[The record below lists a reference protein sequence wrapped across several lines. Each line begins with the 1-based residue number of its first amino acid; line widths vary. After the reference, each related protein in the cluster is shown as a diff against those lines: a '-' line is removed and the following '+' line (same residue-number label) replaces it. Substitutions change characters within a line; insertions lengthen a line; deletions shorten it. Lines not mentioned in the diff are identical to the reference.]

1 MKSLFRVALGRTL
14 LLVLILCSPLFAGTT
29 GKIAGRV
36 IDQKSGT
43 PLPGVNVL
51 VAGTALG
58 GVTDLDGTY
67 TILEV
72 PPGTHS
78 VQLSMLGYARVTVQ
92 SVRVLIDQTA
102 HVDVRLAEEVLQ
114 GEAVVVAAK
123 RELVKTDVATS
134 VVSVSDREIQDL
146 PVANIEGVLGM
157 QAGMQGLSIRGGMAD
172 AALFMMDGVTL
183 RDPRNN
189 QPITKLALSAI
200 KEISVE
206 RGGFN
211 AEYGQVQSGLVN
223 VVTQEGSRQGY
234 FGSVQTRL
242 SPAAP
247 KYWRGRG
254 IVDVHDPNS
263 YVMRP
268 FYDDAVCWTGTANG
282 AWDEY
287 TRKQYMEFVGWNEIS
302 RSLCSD
308 NNPDNDLTPLAAR
321 RAFEYE
327 TRKRQINDRPDYDI
341 DAGFGGPV
349 PVIGEALGGLRFFGS
364 FRQHRDMLLW
374 PLSRPDYRDYDW
386 TFQLNADI
394 TKTMKLRL
402 SALAGKQFTIR
413 HNWDGTGTYYYP
425 RYPNE
430 IAGVALNVASTFDLV
445 NMFSDYNFCLADI
458 GHRSLAAKLTHTISP
473 KTFYE
478 VSLEQ
483 FRRDYNVRPRALRDT
498 SALTEVVPGFYE
510 DSNPLGYWPL
520 EVNGVIIIGGSHVAK
535 ARDFTRVG
543 STTLKADYTSQA
555 DYHNLVKAGA
565 ELVYNDLDFDYGT
578 IASATAGK
586 TYANR
591 VQMRVF
597 PVRAGL
603 YLQDKLETKGFTM
616 NAGLRLDY
624 SDSRTDWW
632 NVESYDNAFYSSKYK
647 PSAEYPMKKSKPQWQ
662 LSPRLGI
669 SHPITENSKLFFNYG
684 HFKQMPQYETLFR
697 VQRNAERYLTSI
709 GDPSLILAKTISYE
723 LGYDHLLPRNFLL
736 QVTAFYRDISD
747 QQDYTTYYSVAGYS
761 YGLTTSNRYEDVRGF
776 ELTLRKGA
784 GRWWSGFANYTYQ
797 VSTSGHFNS
806 DERYEDPSEQKK
818 YDEATINMYQ
828 DRPIPRPYARADLS
842 LYSPQDLGPSVLGHA
857 PLGGWMLNVL
867 LNWQAG
873 NWVTWNPRNVPSISY
888 NVRTLDYFNATLRL
902 SKTLRLGRASL
913 QLMMDVDNV
922 LDTKRLWDTG
932 DRDYMLSLHLP
943 KNKAYNNIPGND
955 RVGDYRKPGVEFQP
969 MEYQGTIDPAQ
980 AGKPRAI
987 YYEGSTGRYWEYA
1000 GGAWSEVA
1008 KKRIDRV
1015 LRDKAYIDMPN
1026 ASTFWFLNPR
1036 HFYYGAR
1043 LSFDLTR

>member
-1 MKSLFRVALGRTL
+1 MKRDFGRILGQSLF
-14 LLVLILCSPLFAGTT
+14 LVLILGSPLWAGTT
-29 GKIAGRV
+29 GKIAGLV
-36 IDQKSGT
+36 TDQKTGA

-51 VAGTALG
+51 VSGTALG
-58 GVTDLDGTY
+58 AVSELNGTY

-72 PPGTHS
+72 PPGSYS
-78 VQLSMLGYARVTVQ
+78 VQLSMLGYAKTTVQ

-102 HVDVRLAEEVLQ
+102 HVDVRLPEEVLQ

-123 RELVKTDVATS
+123 RELVKQDVATS
-134 VVSVSDREIQDL
+134 VVSVSDKEIQDL

-157 QAGMQGLSIRGGMAD
+157 QAGMQGISIRGGMAD
-172 AALFMMDGVTL
+172 EALFMMDGVTL

-211 AEYGQVQSGLVN
+211 AEYGQVQSGIVN
-223 VVTQEGSRQGY
+223 VVTQEGSKAGY
-234 FGSVQTRL
+234 FGSVQSRL

-247 KYWRGRG
+247 KYWRGAG
-254 IVDVHDPNS
+254 TVDVQNPNS
-263 YVMRP
+263 YVLRP
-268 FYDDAVCWTGTANG
+268 FFDDDVCWTGTTNG

-287 TRKQYMEFVGWNEIS
+287 TRKQYLEFVGWNAIS
-302 RSLCSD
+302 RSLCTD
-308 NNPDNDLTPLAAR
+308 NDPNNDLTPLAAQ

-327 TRKRQINDRPDYDI
+327 IRRKQPNDQPDYDI

-349 PVIGEALGGLRFFGS
+349 PVIGRALGGLRFFGS
-364 FRQHRDMLLW
+364 FRQHREMLVW
-374 PLSRPDYRDYDW
+374 PLTRPDYRDYDW

-394 TKTMKLRL
+394 SRSMKLRL

-413 HNWDGTGTYYYP
+413 HNWDATGTYYYP

-458 GHRSLAAKLTHTISP
+458 GHKSFAGKFTHTVSS

-498 SALTEVVPGFYE
+498 SAVTEVVPGFYE
-510 DSNPLGYWPL
+510 DSNPLGYWPY
-520 EVNGVIIIGGSHVAK
+520 ESNGVIIIGGSHVAK
-535 ARDFTRVG
+535 ARDFSKVG
-543 STTLKADYTSQA
+543 STTLKADYTSQLNFT
-555 DYHNLVKAGA
+555 NLLKAGA
-565 ELVYNDLDFDYGT
+565 EFVYNDLDFDYGT
-578 IASATAGK
+578 IASATAGR

-603 YLQDKLETKGFTM
+603 YVQDKLETKGFTM

-624 SDSRTDWW
+624 SDSKTDWW
-632 NVESYDNAFYSSKYK
+632 NVANYDNSFYSSKYK
-647 PSAEYPMKKSKPQWQ
+647 STSEYAMKASKPQWQ

-709 GDPSLILAKTISYE
+709 GDPNMILAKTISYE
-723 LGYDHLLPRNFLL
+723 LGYDHLLPRGFLL

-747 QQDYTTYYSVAGYS
+747 QQDYTNYYSVAGYS
-761 YGLTTSNRYEDVRGF
+761 YGLTTSNRYEDIRGF
-776 ELTLRKGA
+776 ELTLRKSA

-806 DERYEDPSEQKK
+806 DEQYEDPAQQKK

-828 DRPIPRPYARADLS
+828 DRPIPRPYARADVS
-842 LYSPQDLGPSVLGHA
+842 FYTPQEFGPELLGHA
-857 PLGGWMLNVL
+857 PLGGWMLNTL
-867 LNWQAG
+867 LNWQAS
-873 NWVTWNPRNVPSISY
+873 NYITWNPRNIPSIAY
-888 NVRTLDYFNATLRL
+888 NVRSVPYFNTTLRL
-902 SKTLRLGRASL
+902 SKTVRLGRAGL

-922 LDTKRLWDTG
+922 LNTKRLWDTG
-932 DRDYMLSLHLP
+932 DRDYRMSLHLP
-943 KNKAYNNIPGND
+943 KDEAYNNIPGHD
-955 RVGDYRKPGVEFQP
+955 RIGDYRKPGVEFQP
-969 MEYQGTIDPAQ
+969 MEYQAVIDQ
-980 AGKPRAI
+980 TSAGKERAY
-987 YYEGSTGRYWEYA
+987 YYEGTTGKYWEYA
-1000 GGAWSEVA
+1000 AGAWSEVA
-1008 KKRIDRV
+1008 KGRIDRV
-1015 LRDKAYIDMPN
+1015 LKDKAYIDMPN

-1036 HFYYGAR
+1036 NFYFGAR
-1043 LSFDLTR
+1043 LTFDLTR

>member
-1 MKSLFRVALGRTL
+1 MKSIFTRALGQTL
-14 LLVLILCSPLFAGTT
+14 LLVLILGTPLWAGTT
-29 GKIAGRV
+29 GKIRGQV
-36 IDQKSGT
+36 TDQKTGT
-43 PLPGVNVL
+43 PLPGVNVM

-78 VQLSMLGYARVTVQ
+78 VQLSMLGYGRVTVQ
-92 SVRVLIDQTA
+92 SIRVLIDQTA
-102 HVDVRLAEEVLQ
+102 HVDVRLADEVLQ
-114 GEAVVVAAK
+114 GETVVVAAK

-134 VVSVSDREIQDL
+134 VVSVTDKEIQDL

-211 AEYGQVQSGLVN
+211 AEYGQVQSGIVN

-247 KYWRGRG
+247 KYWRGTG
-254 IVDVHDPNS
+254 IVDVHDPDS

-268 FYDDAVCWTGTANG
+268 FYDDAVCWTGTASG

-287 TRKQYMEFVGWNEIS
+287 TRKQYMEFVGWNAIS
-302 RSLCSD
+302 QSLCTD
-308 NNPDNDLTPLAAR
+308 NNPNNDLTPLAAR

-327 TRKRQINDRPDYDI
+327 IRKRQINDQADYDI

-349 PVIGEALGGLRFFGS
+349 PVIGKALGDLRFFGS
-364 FRQHRDMLLW
+364 FRQHRDMLVW
-374 PLSRPDYRDYDW
+374 PLSRPDYKDYDW
-386 TFQLNADI
+386 TLQLNADI

-458 GHRSLAAKLTHTISP
+458 GHRSLAAKLTHTVSS

-478 VSLEQ
+478 ITLEQ

-510 DSNPLGYWPL
+510 DSNPLGYWPS

-535 ARDFTRVG
+535 ARDFSKVG
-543 STTLKADYTSQA
+543 STTLKADYTSQV
-555 DYHNLVKAGA
+555 DYNNLVKAGA

-624 SDSRTDWW
+624 SDSRTEWW
-632 NVESYDNAFYSSKYK
+632 NIEHYDNAFYSSKYK
-647 PSAEYPMKKSKPQWQ
+647 PAAEYAMKESKPQWQ

-709 GDPSLILAKTISYE
+709 GDPSMILAKTISYE
-723 LGYDHLLPRNFLL
+723 LGYDHLLPRSFLL

-761 YGLTTSNRYEDVRGF
+761 YGLTTSNRYEDIRGF
-776 ELTLRKGA
+776 ELTLRKST

-806 DERYEDPSEQKK
+806 ARQYQDPSEQKK
-818 YDEATINMYQ
+818 WDEATINMYQ
-828 DRPIPRPYARADLS
+828 DRPMPRPYARADLS
-842 LYSPQDLGPSVLGHA
+842 LYTPGDMGPAVFGHA
-857 PLGGWMLNVL
+857 PLGGWMLNML
-867 LNWQAG
+867 LNWQAS

-888 NVRTLDYFNATLRL
+888 NVRTLDYFNTTLRL
-902 SKTLRLGRASL
+902 SKTLRLGRASV
-913 QLMMDVDNV
+913 QIMMDVDNV
-922 LDTKRLWDTG
+922 LNTKRLWDTG

-969 MEYQGTIDPAQ
+969 MEYQGTIDPASS
-980 AGKPRAI
+980 GKPRAI
-987 YYEGSTGRYWEYA
+987 YFEGSTGLYWEYA

-1015 LRDKAYIDMPN
+1015 LKDKAYIDMPN